1 MDTRLKLSLFYHELL
16 TAMLFTAKC
25 VIILL
30 NDCSQSKTVLQDM
43 FLVDMPMLLMS
54 LI

>member
-1 MDTRLKLSLFYHELL
+1 MDTKLKLSLFYHELVA
-16 TAMLFTAKC
+16 AMLFTAKC

-30 NDCSQSKTVLQDM
+30 KDCSEFKTVLQDM
-43 FLVDMPMLLMS
+43 FLVDMPMLLMP